1 MSNNDD
7 YWSDSEEEN
16 ELIQYS
22 RDLPPIEMDSEDEG
36 EEEYYEILK
45 LVNSKIKYDDNN
57 IYEDDK
63 MTIVNNSKK
72 NSKKNSKNNSKK
84 QKKIYLDLN
93 SLDEI
98 KKKVWKSK
106 RMVNKKGPNIEKRK
120 FNPRLPP
127 PGNKFKN
134 IKKKEDIM
142 LNLESDFPSL

>member
-16 ELIQYS
+16 ELIQDS
-22 RDLPPIEMDSEDEG
+22 RDLPPIEMDSED

-63 MTIVNNSKK
+63 NTIVNNSNKK
-72 NSKKNSKNNSKK
+72 SKKNSKNNSKK

-93 SLDEI
+93 SLDES

-127 PGNKFKN
+127 PGKKFKN
-134 IKKKEDIM
+134 IKKKKDDIM
-142 LNLESDFPSL
+142 LNLELDFPSL